1 MLSTWYFVEKSFQF
15 LHLLNQ
21 YPNYFSVIGDC
32 TVRNFKLRWLDGQI
46 QNFFT
51 IIKSVTNISK
61 FETQTY
67 YLYISNLTSVTDIDV
82 GLKDYGT
89 TTFPN
94 QILKKW
100 NLLWAVSFRFWF
112 RFRFSFCSLSIY
124 FSNEFSSS
132 LPTSTTRP
140 AGVILIPLVICA
152 SRTFGPGTSRISGH
166 PGSKTTQTSQPG
178 MRWGPIRTRTPRIPM
193 SGNRIFYTHIWKCDF
208 CSSQT
213 KKRLPLREFCI
224 IEIKKSE
231 KCPIRLCLVYPFLL
245 LSC

>member
-1 MLSTWYFVEKSFQF
+1 MVFCWKKAFNTCICLTNIRIISLLSVA
-15 LHLLNQ
+15 
-21 YPNYFSVIGDC
+21 C
-32 TVRNFKLRWLDGQI
+32 TDGNLKLRWLDGKI

-51 IIKSVTNISK
+51 IIKSVTNISNQLS
-61 FETQTY
+61 TSQTNY
-67 YLYISNLTSVTDIDV
+67 KYISYLTSVTNIDV
-82 GLKDYGT
+82 GLEDNGPPRPFQTK
-89 TTFPN
+89 F
-94 QILKKW
+94 LKKW

-112 RFRFSFCSLSIY
+112 RFGFSFCSLSIY

-166 PGSKTTQTSQPG
+166 SGAKTTQTSQPG
-178 MRWGPIRTRTPRIPM
+178 MRWGPIRTRTPRIPR